1 MEESVIPV
9 GDGEGFSGGECDT
22 GRGWGR
28 GLVEESVILV
38 GDGEGF
44 SGGECDT
51 GRGWGGV

>member
-1 MEESVIPV
+1 MM
-9 GDGEGFSGGECDT
+9 
-22 GRGWGR
+22 GR

-51 GRGWGGV
+51 GS

>member
-1 MEESVIPV
+1 MEESVILV
-9 GDGEGFSGGECDT
+9 GDGE
-22 GRGWGR
+22 

-51 GRGWGGV
+51 FCWIK